1 MSPSGKPSRPT
12 ARPGNRT
19 TALRGCAAFRP
30 RWTPAALGLLGLTLA
45 STAAAGSIHFDQ
57 PLRQGSL
64 VTGTAT
70 EAPVT
75 VDGRRIRRGSGGEIV
90 FGLGRDQQEVRVCMG
105 SGAAQA
111 CQSHAVE
118 SGQWRI
124 ERVDGLP
131 PKTVTPDPATA
142 ARIAEEA
149 ALVVE
154 ARKQDSPGQAFLG
167 PWQQPASGRISGVY
181 GSQRILNG
189 VPGST
194 HLGLDIAAPKGDPVL
209 AAADGTVS
217 LVHQDMVLSGKTVLI
232 DHGHGVSTVYIHMSQ
247 IQVELGQRVKA
258 GQRIGSIGASGRA
271 SGPHL
276 HWGLNWFDVKLD
288 PQQLPL
294 SDPPRQ

>member
-1 MSPSGKPSRPT
+1 MPRSQSAPTSHALPGGAPEARAPQVNT
-12 ARPGNRT
+12 ARASSTGAGEVARPQ
-19 TALRGCAAFRP
+19 TAS
-30 RWTPAALGLLGLTLA
+30 PAQSA
-45 STAAAGSIHFDQ
+45 S
-57 PLRQGSL
+57 
-64 VTGTAT
+64 
-70 EAPVT
+70 
-75 VDGRRIRRGSGGEIV
+75 
-90 FGLGRDQQEVRVCMG
+90 
-105 SGAAQA
+105 
-111 CQSHAVE
+111 
-118 SGQWRI
+118 
-124 ERVDGLP
+124 
-131 PKTVTPDPATA
+131 
-142 ARIAEEA
+142 
-149 ALVVE
+149 
-154 ARKQDSPGQAFLG
+154 

-288 PQQLPL
+288 PQQLL
-294 SDPPRQ
+294 VSDQSRQ